1 MSHSAICIARGIV
14 LRDRDLKLTSVWC
27 WGEPAEL
34 VLHIDV
40 APQNSLKRCSTL
52 LLFQYA
58 SDFFAE
64 VPWRLFEDAELLKS
78 LANRENL
85 GTLSAA
91 EEEALNVH
99 SRTDLVEGLFKPV
112 LQFLRKSKT
121 EIAVV
126 VFSAVNGNTH
136 TKRNA
141 IAKGSDLADSL
152 AHAEK
157 QLESF
162 LQSGGPYSDNEHDVE
177 PQNPPAAPSVV
188 RVGPHSAYYSPLLDS
203 FVKKSVTFDHF
214 AEITELIDK
223 FWGAL
228 LPRHSDAFV
237 GADEQIHPMRDSQ
250 KDPEG
255 FRQWQR
261 SQGAAFLAKPV
272 SELRDAKV
280 RLLLLVD
287 DPLLAWFITTQS
299 QHQVMAFVKA
309 DHMYDVS
316 YKSESHFAP
325 CASPHTARNGKRH
338 TEELGKFS
346 VAVERYSFC
355 SSGIYHCIW
364 I

>member
-1 MSHSAICIARGIV
+1 M
-14 LRDRDLKLTSVWC
+14 
-27 WGEPAEL
+27 
-34 VLHIDV
+34 
-40 APQNSLKRCSTL
+40 
-52 LLFQYA
+52 
-58 SDFFAE
+58 
-64 VPWRLFEDAELLKS
+64 PWRLFEDAELLKS
-78 LANRENL
+78 LANKKTI

-91 EEEALNVH
+91 EAEALNVH

-112 LQFLRKSKT
+112 LQFLRKSRT
-121 EIAVV
+121 EVAVV

-141 IAKGSDLADSL
+141 IVKGSELGESL

-177 PQNPPAAPSVV
+177 PQNQPAAPSVV

-203 FVKKSVTFDHF
+203 FVKKSVTFNHF

-228 LPRHSDAFV
+228 LPHHSDTFV
-237 GADEQIHPMRDSQ
+237 GADEQIQPMRDSQ

-299 QHQVMAFVKA
+299 QQQVIAFVKA

-325 CASPHTARNGKRH
+325 CASPHTARNGKCSS
-338 TEELGKFS
+338 EQLVEFS
-346 VAVERYSFC
+346 VTVERYAFC
-355 SSGIYHCIW
+355 SYEICHNI
-364 I
+364 